1 DQLPAG
7 IINANW
13 STNAT
18 GTASVVSGGTGSG
31 LALSLRANVPAG
43 AGNVILVTVTGKVD
57 PSFTGTQLVNTFE
70 VTPSEPGNPK
80 VTSNTTTTLIS
91 KKADLQIQ
99 KTGPSTVVAGRAIN
113 YTITVNNAGPSN
125 ATNLSISDV
134 VPSDIVV
141 SNWVATAQNG
151 AAVNGTSSGTTNTIA
166 VLAAIPSGAGTVT
179 INVTGIVAADYTGT
193 SLVNTATATPEAG
206 ITDPTPATSTVTT
219 TVSRVANV
227 RIIKSG
233 PADIIAGAPITYN
246 LRIVNDGPSDAPGVV
261 IADALNAMIT
271 NASWT
276 ATALNGATISSANGT
291 GNVNLT
297 ANIPAGTG
305 EVNVVITGTVDPAAT
320 PGTFTNTA
328 TANFPPGSLI
338 TDPDLS
344 SNTST
349 VPTKIIL
356 QTDLFVSKS
365 GPATIDIGDRIDYTI
380 EIKNNGLSNIT
391 NATIEDIVP
400 NSVTVSSWTV
410 TPSNGAT
417 VAGSTNALSGTGN
430 SIVTTGDMPATVAG
444 NMPALIFIRI
454 QGIVNTSAQATFTN
468 TVRVTANGVGES
480 SVTTAVNQSTDVY
493 VEKSGPQT
501 AIAGSA
507 ITYQLKIGNNGPI
520 DITGLT
526 ITDNIPA
533 DIKNV
538 TWSSTLFGS
547 ATLTGAAN
555 GTTNAIATTANI
567 AAGAGNYILIN
578 VQGTIDAATAGKNIT
593 NTANITLPAGKTDFN
608 MSNNS
613 SSVITAVSSK
623 SGLSVRKMGPSDAVS
638 GAEITYTVIVANA
651 GPSNA
656 VQAVITDVVPSNVKN
671 VSWTSAQTGAANIT
685 AGGTGTNSN
694 NVSLTADIPAG
705 AGNEVTITI
714 KGTIDPGYVGQ
725 LINNSVA
732 TPSESGNP
740 PVTSENVT
748 TNVTN
753 KSGLTIT

>member
-1 DQLPAG
+1 TDQLPAG

-57 PSFTGTQLVNTFE
+57 PSFAGTQLVNTFN
-70 VTPSEPGNPK
+70 VTPSEPGNPA

-91 KKADLQIQ
+91 KKADLQIL
-99 KTGPSTVVAGRAIN
+99 KTGPSTVIAGRAIT

-125 ATNLSISDV
+125 AANLSISDI

-166 VLAAIPSGAGTVT
+166 VLADLPAGTGSVT
-179 INVTGIVAADYTGT
+179 INVSGTVAADFTGT
-193 SLVNTATATPEAG
+193 SLVNTATATPPAG
-206 ITDPTPATSTVTT
+206 TTDPTPATSTVTT

-233 PADIIAGAPITYN
+233 PANIIAGAPITYS
-246 LRIVNDGPSDAPGVV
+246 LRIVNDGPSKAIGVV
-261 IADALNAMIT
+261 IADALKSQIT
-271 NASWT
+271 GATWT
-276 ATALNGATISSANGT
+276 ATASAGASVSTGT
-291 GNVNLT
+291 GSGNVNLT
-297 ANIPAGTG
+297 ADISAGA
-305 EVNVVITGTVDPAAT
+305 EVNVVISATVDPGT
-320 PGTFTNTA
+320 PNLTEIINTA
-328 TANFPPGSLI
+328 TANFPPGSPI
-338 TDPDLS
+338 TDPDPS
-344 SNTST
+344 SNTSS
-349 VPTKIIL
+349 VPTKVGL
-356 QTDLFVSKS
+356 QTDILVSKS

-380 EIKNNGLSNIT
+380 EVKNGGISNIT

-400 NSVTVSSWTV
+400 NSVAVTSWTA
-410 TPSNGAT
+410 TPSGGAT
-417 VAGSTNALSGTGN
+417 VGGGVVPINGTGN
-430 SIVTTGDMPATVAG
+430 SILTSGDIPTGPNG
-444 NMPALIFIRI
+444 LILIRI
-454 QGIVNTSAQATFTN
+454 QGTVKTTAEASFTN
-468 TVRVTANGVGES
+468 TVKVTANGVEES

-493 VEKSGPQT
+493 VEKSGPQEIT
-501 AIAGSA
+501 AGSA
-507 ITYQLKIGNNGPI
+507 ITYQLKIGNDGPVN
-520 DITGLT
+520 ITGLT
-526 ITDNIPA
+526 IADNIPA

-538 TWSSTLFGS
+538 SWSSTLVGS
-547 ATLTGAAN
+547 ASLTGATD
-555 GTTNAIATTANI
+555 GTTNTITTTANI

-578 VQGTIDAATAGKNIT
+578 VKGTVDAATAGKNIT

-613 SSVITAVSSK
+613 SSVVTKIISK
-623 SGLSVRKMGPSDAVS
+623 SGLSVRKMGPSNAVS
-638 GAEITYTVIVANA
+638 GSEITYTVIVANA

-656 VQAVITDVVPSNVKN
+656 VAAVITDVVPSNIKN
-671 VSWTSAQTGAANIT
+671 VSWTSAQTGTANIT
-685 AGGTGTNSN
+685 AGGTGTNNN

-725 LINNSVA
+725 LINTSVA

-748 TNVTN
+748 T
-753 KSGLTIT
+753 